1 MRYFV
6 LISVLFSLISII
18 GCGDS
23 DLRDKVGETSGRLE
37 KVERDLSKK
46 MDTISSR
53 MDNAERDLTAKIE
66 SLEKSNNS
74 IKRTLEKLS
83 EGEIDFGDTGDI
95 EDEEYS
101 EMLEELEQLKIEMKA
116 LEQEFT
122 NVKSEIASLRTM
134 STPSHQTAY
143 RDMADPAK
151 LAEKLDTFA
160 KEYAPKLEETGQQ
173 SEFEADMEEYKTE
186 ATSEYS
192 TEELLEKYKASINQ
206 RMEETEDDRMK
217 QWYERQLKALE
228 DASDESLEAR
238 LRNYRRYEN
247 MRELSTIARKY
258 NIPRTEFR
266 KYGLQTYGGG
276 WSPTRTE
283 GGN

>member
-23 DLRDKVGETSGRLE
+23 DLRDKVSETSGRLE
-37 KVERDLSKK
+37 KVERDLSEK

-66 SLEKSNNS
+66 SLEESNNS
-74 IKRTLEKLS
+74 IKQTLEKLS
-83 EGEIDFGDTGDI
+83 GGAIDFGDTGDI
-95 EDEEYS
+95 EDKEYG
-101 EMLEELEQLKIEMKA
+101 EMLEELEQLKVEMKA

-122 NVKSEIASLRTM
+122 NVRSEIASLRTM

-151 LAEKLDTFA
+151 LGEKLDTFT
-160 KEYAPKLEETGQQ
+160 KEYALKLEETGQK
-173 SEFEADMEEYKTE
+173 SEFEADMEAYKTE

-192 TEELLEKYKASINQ
+192 TEELLEKYKESINQ
-206 RMEETEDDRMK
+206 RMEEAEDDRMK

-266 KYGLQTYGGG
+266 KYGLQIYGGG
-276 WSPTRTE
+276 WSPTRTDR
-283 GGN
+283 GD